1 MFFLSFVYLQSRIVS
16 GIVKEYQALP
26 NMYLR
31 IYRHHHMRMY
41 VESTALPAPTKE

>member
-1 MFFLSFVYLQSRIVS
+1 MIFLSFIYFQSRILS
-16 GIVKEYQALP
+16 SITKEYNALP

-41 VESTALPAPTKE
+41 IESTTHTSD